1 MTKRAATVLV
11 AFLALACSSSQPA
24 DEDAGQLLA
33 VVVQAMGAAGNS
45 ANCKVSIANVSS
57 ETLTIKS
64 VTVNPGV
71 QRQAMAGVP
80 VTTPFTLEP
89 GMEHTV
95 LGEMRVYQGDPAWPD
110 IVAAHIPGGRD
121 GKHEGSTWRLSGPR
135 IRQRWSPP
143 CAPPCGS
150 ALSLPAG

>member
-1 MTKRAATVLV
+1 MAKRAAAVLV
-11 AFLALACSSSQPA
+11 AFLALACSSSQPVG
-24 DEDAGQLLA
+24 EDAGQLLA

-45 ANCKVSIANVSS
+45 ANFKVSIANVSS

-89 GMEHTV
+89 GMERTV
-95 LGEMRVYQGDPAWPD
+95 IGEMRVYQGAPDWPD
-110 IVAAHIPGGRD
+110 IVAVDIAWDRD
-121 GKHEGSTWRLSGPR
+121 GKHEGYTWRLDVLGIRPR
-135 IRQRWSPP
+135 
-143 CAPPCGS
+143 
-150 ALSLPAG
+150 

>member
-1 MTKRAATVLV
+1 MAKRAAAVLV
-11 AFLALACSSSQPA
+11 AFLALTCSSSQPA

-33 VVVQAMGAAGNS
+33 VVVQAMGATGNS
-45 ANCKVSIANVSS
+45 ANFKVSIANVSS

-110 IVAAHIPGGRD
+110 IVAVDIAWDRN
-121 GKHEGSTWRLSGPR
+121 GKHEGYTWRLDVLGV
-135 IRQRWSPP
+135 RQR
-143 CAPPCGS
+143 
-150 ALSLPAG
+150 

>member
-1 MTKRAATVLV
+1 MAKRAAAVLV
-11 AFLALACSSSQPA
+11 AFLALACSSSQPVG
-24 DEDAGQLLA
+24 EDAGQLLA

-45 ANCKVSIANVSS
+45 ASFKVSIANVSS

-95 LGEMRVYQGDPAWPD
+95 IGEMRVYQGDPDWPD
-110 IVAAHIPGGRD
+110 IVSVDIAWDRN
-121 GKHEGSTWRLSGPR
+121 GKHEGYTWRIDVLGV
-135 IRQRWSPP
+135 RQR
-143 CAPPCGS
+143 
-150 ALSLPAG
+150 